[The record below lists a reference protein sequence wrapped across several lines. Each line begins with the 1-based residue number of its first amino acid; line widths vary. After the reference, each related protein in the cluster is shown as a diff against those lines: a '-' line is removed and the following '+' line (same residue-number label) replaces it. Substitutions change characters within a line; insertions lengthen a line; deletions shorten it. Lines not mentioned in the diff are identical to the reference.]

1 MKTRNYMSGISEM
14 PRFAFVLACLLMV
27 GAGWHF
33 QTAVERLGQMSDEL
47 QSDFMQP
54 SQVFIQIASRRQ
66 KTPVSATN
74 PRPTPVSKDNL
85 LESSAQN

>member
-1 MKTRNYMSGISEM
+1 M

-47 QSDFMQP
+47 QSDFMRP
-54 SQVFIQIASRRQ
+54 SLVFLRSASARQ
-66 KTPVSATN
+66 EAPDSAAN
-74 PRPTPVSKDNL
+74 PRPNPAIKENL
-85 LESSAQN
+85 VESSAQN